1 MFLFP
6 IYQDNI
12 QPRHKRR
19 KSVKEELNICQ
30 YFTQGVMYNYIMKYL
45 MIQYVLNEDFARV
58 VWNWKVVFDYN
69 VFVEDV
75 NLSLHLLSAKELK
88 DREINVAGVSS
99 EMVSFES

>member
-1 MFLFP
+1 
-6 IYQDNI
+6 
-12 QPRHKRR
+12 
-19 KSVKEELNICQ
+19 
-30 YFTQGVMYNYIMKYL
+30 